1 MHAVSI
7 ELSKAVTLSVFRS
20 FKVYRTSEPASS
32 NGRDKQRF
40 CKHAKRRNLRYFKV
54 SRDENHLRE
63 NVMNSPSFEGF
74 YAQSDCKLDFKK
86 L

>member
-1 MHAVSI
+1 MSDLFRNFSLA
-7 ELSKAVTLSVFRS
+7 VFRS

-32 NGRDKQRF
+32 NGRAKQRF

-54 SRDENHLRE
+54 SRDENHPRE

-74 YAQSDCKLDFKK
+74 YAQSDCKLNFKK